1 MRVSPSSEAKVSD
14 LVTQETGKDV
24 TINFELRKTELPH
37 EVPAIVEF
45 PRSLESIRAIP
56 ANRTARVEDRRVG
69 ILAINV
75 QLDQH
80 GVTYAEPRREAI
92 FDLEVVTRRSF
103 DEFSNLIIRRLIIV
117 VDVLLKRSVLDEHF
131 DFEFRKR
138 FGDRHLEDGGGV
150 KTETS
155 G

>member
-1 MRVSPSSEAKVSD
+1 MA
-14 LVTQETGKDV
+14 QETWKDA

-37 EVPAIVEF
+37 KVSAIFEF
-45 PRSLESIRAIP
+45 TRPLEDIRAVP

-75 QLDQH
+75 QLNQH
-80 GVTYAEPRREAI
+80 GVTYAEPRREAV
-92 FDLEVVTRRSF
+92 FDFEVVAGRGF
-103 DEFSNLIIRRLIIV
+103 DELSDLVIRSLIIV
-117 VDVLLKRSVLDEHF
+117 VDVLLKRSALDEYL

-138 FGDRHLEDGGGV
+138 FGDRHLEDGGGLKV
-150 KTETS
+150 KTS